1 MHANVVFSPT
11 LGTLIA
17 LTTEEIVIEP
27 QKLDVKT
34 SIDVRIHFP
43 RLGFV
48 VRPLRKEKL

>member
-1 MHANVVFSPT
+1 MHTNDVISPT

-27 QKLDVKT
+27 HKLGVKEP
-34 SIDVRIHFP
+34 INVRIHFP

>member
-1 MHANVVFSPT
+1 MHANVVSPT

-27 QKLDVKT
+27 RKLEDVKAP
-34 SIDVRIHFP
+34 IDVRIHFP
-43 RLGFV
+43 RLVFV